1 MVHSWKRRIGLLIAV
16 TGIFAMTASFAV
28 ADDRPVSGVYKAN
41 GQEAKLA
48 YVSASKGDPP
58 GDKPTIVL
66 VFTEKDQ
73 SKDKNPRFNAMF
85 GKLGSALIITIDK
98 DGNVVGC
105 QVAHSALKNSG
116 LNAIGDIKMSDFK
129 IENGK
134 IQGKLSTGGEVE
146 AFREKWEVDIKF
158 QAQAP

>member
-1 MVHSWKRRIGLLIAV
+1 LLIAV
-16 TGIFAMTASFAV
+16 AAVFAMSGSFAF

-48 YVSASKGDPP
+48 YVSAAKGDPL

-85 GKLGSALIITIDK
+85 GKLGSALIITICE
-98 DGNVVGC
+98 DGKVVGC

-134 IQGKLSTGGEVE
+134 IQGKLSTGGEAK
-146 AFREKWEVDIKF
+146 AFGETWEVEIKF
-158 QAQAP
+158 QAKAP